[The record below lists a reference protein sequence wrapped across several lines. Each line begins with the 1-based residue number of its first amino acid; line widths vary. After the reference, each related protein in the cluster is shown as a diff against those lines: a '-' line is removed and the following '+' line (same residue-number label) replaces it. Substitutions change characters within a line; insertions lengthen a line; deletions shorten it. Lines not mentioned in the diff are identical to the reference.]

1 MAQKSFRYLLWGGI
15 AAAVV
20 GGFVFAFRP
29 QPVAVDMATVQ
40 QGRIQVT
47 VGDEGKAEVRDVYRI
62 SAPVAGHLLRVQ
74 QEVGDRVMAGV
85 TEVARIEP
93 SAPVFLDVR
102 TETEARATLN
112 AARARKDLAE
122 AERTRAQAELEYTAA
137 EVERSRNLF
146 ARGTIAKQRLDD
158 DERAYRVAAAELLT
172 AQARRDQA
180 QHEFEV
186 AEAKLVP
193 PTTDPRGNSDCECL
207 VLRAPVNGEI
217 LQVIEES
224 ETTLAP
230 GDGIVEIGDPADL
243 QVVVDLL
250 SEDAVK
256 VTPGQAAVID
266 GWGGAPLNA
275 VVRRVEP
282 FGYTKVSALGIEEQ
296 RVDVLLDL
304 ADPPEQWAR
313 LGHGYRVDV
322 QIVLQDTEALT
333 VPLGAVFR
341 GKDAW
346 SVFVLRDGAAILQ
359 TVELGLRNADKASV
373 TSGLDDGDVVIL
385 HPSDQIVD
393 GTLIVSR

>member
-1 MAQKSFRYLLWGGI
+1 MAQKSFRYLLWGGV

-29 QPVAVDMATVQ
+29 QPVAVDMAPVRQ
-40 QGRIQVT
+40 DRIVVT
-47 VGDEGKAEVRDVYRI
+47 VGDEGKAEVREVYRI

-74 QEVGDRVMAGV
+74 QEVGDRVVAGV

-102 TETEARATLN
+102 TETEARAALR

-122 AERTRAQAELEYTAA
+122 AERARAQAELEYTAT
-137 EVERSRNLF
+137 EVERSRSLF

-193 PTTDPRGNSDCECL
+193 PTANGRSNDDCECL

-224 ETTLAP
+224 ETTLAS
-230 GDGIVEIGDPADL
+230 GDGIVEIGDPGDL
-243 QVVVDLL
+243 QIVVDLL

-256 VTPGQAAVID
+256 VVPGQAAVID
-266 GWGGAPLNA
+266 GWGGPPLNA

-304 ADPPEQWAR
+304 ADPPEQWER

-322 QIVLQDTEALT
+322 EILLQDTEALT
-333 VPLGAVFR
+333 VPLGAIFR
-341 GKDAW
+341 GEESW
-346 SVFVLRDGAAILQ
+346 SVFVQREGTAVLQ
-359 TVELGLRNADKASV
+359 AVELGLRNADKAAV
-373 TSGLDDGDVVIL
+373 IGGLQEGDVVVL
-385 HPSDQIVD
+385 HPSEQIVD
-393 GTLIVSR
+393 GTLIVAR